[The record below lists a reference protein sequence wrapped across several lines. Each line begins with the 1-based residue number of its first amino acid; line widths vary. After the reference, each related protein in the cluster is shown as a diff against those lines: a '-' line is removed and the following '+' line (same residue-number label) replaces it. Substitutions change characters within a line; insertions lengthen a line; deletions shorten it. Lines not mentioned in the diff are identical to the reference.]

1 MKYQASLAAFEL
13 VYILSPHVRGTCTF
27 KHMFLGFELGQSFSR
42 QHRCIGHLRVSMIV
56 LGTLLCL
63 ESLFDYVELV
73 RYAYLPLYSRFASK
87 SSLFLVGSLMC
98 GVQRL
103 C

>member
-1 MKYQASLAAFEL
+1 
-13 VYILSPHVRGTCTF
+13 
-27 KHMFLGFELGQSFSR
+27 
-42 QHRCIGHLRVSMIV
+42 MIV